1 MLSVTGISFYK
12 ELFVAPVVYLVVF
25 THLVQTVLTL
35 CLCICQESLPQ
46 PWMVFFKSLSR
57 RDIVLL
63 ISFGAENAGLQLGA
77 AAATPA
83 AGCDAHAALCRS
95 LAVAVNALQPLPV
108 WLALCAFWSVVDAPC
123 WGAGGR
129 LGGDGAQQ
137 VVPLPQ
143 EVAVCAQAE
152 AAFTEHHACAAGL
165 GWPRAVVVLQLGQM
179 SRISLCDELLRWAEP
194 ETDCQLSRSLIFLQ
208 ATHETIK
215 WYLALVL
222 HLLGGSTNDVYL
234 WGRETNGGVD
244 WDVFG
249 WSVASENLQVCLE
262 PVKRT

>member
-1 MLSVTGISFYK
+1 MYLSGVSSSALYF
-12 ELFVAPVVYLVVF
+12 
-25 THLVQTVLTL
+25 
-35 CLCICQESLPQ
+35 
-46 PWMVFFKSLSR
+46 FFKSLSR

-83 AGCDAHAALCRS
+83 AGCDAHAALRRS

-108 WLALCAFWSVVDAPC
+108 WLALRALWSVVDAAR

-143 EVAVCAQAE
+143 EVAVRAQAE
-152 AAFTEHHACAAGL
+152 AAFAEHHACAAGL

-179 SRISLCDELLRWAEP
+179 SRVSLCDELLRWAEQRQTVSY
-194 ETDCQLSRSLIFLQ
+194 E
-208 ATHETIK
+208 E
-215 WYLALVL
+215 
-222 HLLGGSTNDVYL
+222 
-234 WGRETNGGVD
+234 
-244 WDVFG
+244 
-249 WSVASENLQVCLE
+249 SEI
-262 PVKRT
+262 